1 MTTLYHEI
9 DVVASPERVW
19 SLLTTRAGLNRWWP
33 GEITIHDGDSWRFL
47 HQDRDVPLI
56 FRVVE
61 EVPDQNLEWLCVQ
74 GEDDF
79 HNTLVHWRIE
89 VLDDRLSLIAE
100 HRDLRKSPA
109 HLARLNTHR
118 GTWMGRIREP
128 RHQDSA
134 TSDDDERNAGT

>member
-89 VLDDRLSLIAE
+89 VMDDRISLIAE

-109 HLARLNTHR
+109 HLARLNTHW
-118 GTWMGRIREP
+118 GTWMERIREQL
-128 RHQDSA
+128 HQDIA
-134 TSDDDERNAGT
+134 TVDDDDLNAWT